1 MVYHNPMRLTAVKQL
16 MTDEIFAVLARM
28 TWRNVL
34 CCAALL
40 LFSVLPARA
49 ALPIAEDEKS
59 AVILAY
65 QRIGEDTVP
74 DISLKT
80 DQFREQVEEIISG
93 GYNVLSFGDL
103 LDHLASGASLPAK
116 SLVLTFDGPF
126 RSAFDNAFPLLIERK
141 IPFTV
146 FLTPQLLDDA
156 SPQSVGWAD
165 IEALARHDFISFGLH
180 PYAYARLGD
189 QPEATIAQNLHMAID
204 FFAAHLPD
212 RAIAGFSYPFGEFS
226 DAYIEALESA
236 GFRAAVTS
244 SSGVS
249 YAGIDMLRLPRFV
262 MTENYGQIDRFR
274 MVANAAPLPT
284 ANWSPQN
291 TLIPLSASD
300 GALDTLSFQVT
311 DALPSLDLMRCYV
324 SGQDAPHIEH
334 DRHNLVVLKLAQPLT
349 EGRIRVNCTMPGP
362 QPDDILEA
370 PRYRW
375 YGQLYAIQ

>member
-16 MTDEIFAVLARM
+16 MTDELFAVLRHT

-34 CCAALL
+34 CCAAFLL
-40 LFSVLPARA
+40 ASIAPAQA
-49 ALPIAEDEKS
+49 SMPIVQDEKS

-80 DQFREQVEEIISG
+80 DQFREQVEEIVSG
-93 GYNVLSFGDL
+93 GYNVLTFGDL
-103 LDHLASGASLPAK
+103 INDLTGGVATPGK
-116 SLVLTFDGPF
+116 SIVITFDGPF
-126 RSAFDNAFPLLIERK
+126 RSAFDNAFPILIEHK
-141 IPFTV
+141 IPFTI
-146 FLTPQLLDDA
+146 FLTPQLLEDG
-156 SPQSVGWAD
+156 SPQSVSWDD
-165 IEALARHDFISFGLH
+165 ITALARHDFISFGLH

-204 FFAAHLPD
+204 SFVAHLPD
-212 RAIAGFSYPFGEFS
+212 HAIAGFSYPFGEFS
-226 DAYIEALESA
+226 DAYIAALEST

-249 YAGIDMLRLPRFV
+249 YAGIDMMRLPRFV

-291 TLIPLSASD
+291 TLIPLSPSD
-300 GALDTLSFQVT
+300 GVLDTLSFQVT